1 MESQPNFCL
10 IWIPKDT
17 KYVLKYK
24 KVKYFENHLGNKS
37 EVNEQIQHCGNDS
50 KNFSDV
56 ASVLLHDKL
65 DQAEKCCIAA
75 RYSYRRHFSI
85 NAN

>member
-24 KVKYFENHLGNKS
+24 KVKYFEIHLGNKS
-37 EVNEQIQHCGNDS
+37 EVNEQIQHCAPTTLLNSVVSLLCREWKIDMIMDE
-50 KNFSDV
+50 KFSE
-56 ASVLLHDKL
+56 LCFKTPFF
-65 DQAEKCCIAA
+65 C
-75 RYSYRRHFSI
+75 
-85 NAN
+85 N